1 MKSFSLV
8 LKDWE
13 GQTELAQD
21 LNRNLVLIN
30 DALRREQNL
39 FLNINLADL
48 DFFDLV
54 VGIPLLIVGLLVL
67 REIYHVRKRL
77 DRLEQKISH
86 DPQKEK

>member
-1 MKSFSLV
+1 MV